1 MTTLEQTQPR
11 SAAPRKRWAFMPNTT
26 LRVRL
31 TLLYTLLAVFS
42 LVVVGAL
49 SNFLLLNALER
60 QFQTRLNER
69 ADAIVLIWNEPL
81 NNFGRRLIPKDNQA
95 LLQIVSNGRI
105 IDGTSSVLMDVR
117 EAIPVGSIRI
127 PELGGVLYR
136 AVERIS
142 GKVRLWV
149 ALPETDLLLVRQTS
163 VQFLLGGT
171 LLSAVFMLMMG
182 LFVGRRT
189 LYGLTRAADEAH
201 ALEPFSRS
209 EIALPRRHDEL
220 FTLVSAI
227 NDLLE
232 RIRDQKDFE
241 NRFIGQVAHELGAP
255 LTSIQGYLKKAME
268 KNASSAQPSNTLN
281 TDLEQ
286 AQKVAAELNF
296 VAQDL
301 MQLARGRSDITLA
314 LHFITAQTLRERLER
329 LTTRVVFTG
338 DWQIYVLCDPD
349 RLVQTLRNLLAN
361 ARRAAGDTGLVRCDI
376 QVGDDK
382 IIFTVRDSGPGLPQG
397 AEDRIFEAFY
407 SKSNSSGLGLSV
419 ASQIAELHGGKLT
432 GRTHP
437 EGGAEFTVQ
446 LPQPLEDDAEELL
459 EDDMLEET
467 LPEKMP

>member
-1 MTTLEQTQPR
+1 
-11 SAAPRKRWAFMPNTT
+11 MPNTS

-49 SNFLLLNALER
+49 SNFLLLGALER

-69 ADAIVLIWNEPL
+69 ADAIALIWNEPL
-81 NNFGRRLIPKDNQA
+81 NTFGQRLVPRDNQA
-95 LLQIVSNGRI
+95 LLQISSKGVVKE
-105 IDGTSSVLMDVR
+105 GTSSALAEVRRVLP
-117 EAIPVGSIRI
+117 IGSYPL
-127 PELGGVLYR
+127 PELGGAPYR
-136 AVERIS
+136 SVERTS
-142 GKVRLWV
+142 RNLRLWV
-149 ALPETDLLLVRQTS
+149 ALPETDLVLVRQTA

-171 LLSAVFMLMMG
+171 VLSAIFMLMMG

-189 LYGLTRAADEAH
+189 LFGLSRAADEAH

-227 NDLLE
+227 NGLLQ

-255 LTSIQGYLKKAME
+255 LTSIQGYLKKALE
-268 KNASSAQPSNTLN
+268 KNATGEHPSSALK

-314 LHFITAQTLRERLER
+314 LHFISAQTLRERLER
-329 LTTRVVFTG
+329 LTTGVSFTG
-338 DWQIYVLCDPD
+338 NWSVYVLGDPD

-361 ARRAAGDTGLVRCDI
+361 ARRAAGDDGLVRCDLET
-376 QVGDDK
+376 GADK
-382 IIFTVRDSGPGLPQG
+382 LIFRVRDSGPGLPKG
-397 AEDRIFEAFY
+397 AEERIFEAFY

-419 ASQIAELHGGKLT
+419 ASQIAELHGGKLS

-437 EGGAEFTVQ
+437 LGGAEFILE
-446 LPQPLEDDAEELL
+446 LPQPVEDEDDALEGDSEPL
-459 EDDMLEET
+459 ED
-467 LPEKMP
+467 KV